1 MMYFIRP
8 QGAKSGA
15 GRRVMRLLDFIQ
27 AGNVETSCEGEDK
40 GRVLRD
46 SRVLEWRSPPQQLN
60 TQGKR
65 EKSEIISRLQFVNWG
80 GGVEV
85 PFTRIGIPGGR
96 TLGWARER
104 KDESGW
110 GKG

>member
-15 GRRVMRLLDFIQ
+15 GRRVRRLLDFIQ

-46 SRVLEWRSPPQQLN
+46 SRVLEWTGLPQQLN

-65 EKSEIISRLQFVNWG
+65 EKSEIISRLQVVNRG
-80 GGVEV
+80 GG
-85 PFTRIGIPGGR
+85 GGWKSHLPG
-96 TLGWARER
+96 
-104 KDESGW
+104 
-110 GKG
+110 